1 MNDDV
6 GGRPGLRR
14 KRSPRMGLMVIIAGA
29 ALLTAA
35 CGGGS
40 GTTQGV
46 ASLGASSGHGGA
58 NSAGSGDGGGSSA
71 TAAPKGNPTQLL
83 DQWAACMRSHGD
95 PTQADPTIDANK
107 VIHVT
112 MPEGFPGGLFGQNG
126 HGTGP
131 GVHCASYLTAAQT
144 ALQVGY
150 SPPKAPSQAALLKYA
165 ECMRANGVPDFPD
178 PVGGNLQFNR
188 ATMPADVLT
197 SPALQEAVKVCTQQT
212 GVHLPGPG
220 GTPAPGTIES
230 NVGIL
235 APVSGGNGGPGA
247 NG

>member
-1 MNDDV
+1 MNDDA

-14 KRSPRMGLMVIIAGA
+14 MRAPRTGLTVIIAGA

-40 GTTQGV
+40 GTTQAV
-46 ASLGASSGHGGA
+46 ASLGTSSGHGGV
-58 NSAGSGDGGGSSA
+58 STAGSGDGDGSSA
-71 TAAPKGNPTQLL
+71 TAAPKGNPARLL

-107 VIHVT
+107 AIHIT
-112 MPEGFPGGLFGQNG
+112 MPAGFPGGLFGQNG

-131 GVHCASYLTAAQT
+131 GIHCASYLTAAQT
-144 ALQVGY
+144 ALQAGH
-150 SPPKAPSQAALLKYA
+150 SPPKAPSQADLLKYA

-178 PVGGNLQFNR
+178 PVGGSLQFNR
-188 ATMPADVLT
+188 ATMPPGELT
-197 SPALQEAVKVCTQQT
+197 TPVFRKAVKACAQQT
-212 GVHLPGPG
+212 GVHLSGPG
-220 GTPAPGTIES
+220 GTPPPGTIES

-235 APVSGGNGGPGA
+235 EPVSGSDGGPGA

>member
-6 GGRPGLRR
+6 GGCPGLRR
-14 KRSPRMGLMVIIAGA
+14 MRSPRMGLMVIIAGA

-40 GTTQGV
+40 GATREV
-46 ASLGASSGHGGA
+46 ASLGTSSGHGGA
-58 NSAGSGDGGGSSA
+58 NTAVGGGGGGSSA
-71 TAAPKGNPTQLL
+71 TAAPKGNPSQLL

-95 PTQADPTIDANK
+95 PTQADPTIDVSK
-107 VIHVT
+107 VIHIT
-112 MPEGFPGGLFGQNG
+112 MPAGFPGGLFGQNG

-131 GVHCASYLTAAQT
+131 GVHCASYLGAAQT
-144 ALQVGY
+144 ALQAGY

-178 PVGGNLQFNR
+178 PVGGSLQFNR
-188 ATMPADVLT
+188 ATLPPGELT
-197 SPALQEAVKVCTQQT
+197 SPAFQEAVKVCAQQT
-212 GVHLPGPG
+212 GVHLSGPG
-220 GTPAPGTIES
+220 GTPPPGTIES
-230 NVGIL
+230 NVGML
-235 APVSGGNGGPGA
+235 APVPGGNGGSGA

>member
-1 MNDDV
+1 
-6 GGRPGLRR
+6 
-14 KRSPRMGLMVIIAGA
+14 MGLMVIIAGA

-46 ASLGASSGHGGA
+46 ASLRTSSGHGGA
-58 NSAGSGDGGGSSA
+58 NTASSGNGGQSSAGGGGNSA

-107 VIHVT
+107 VIHITV
-112 MPEGFPGGLFGQNG
+112 PEGLPGGPYGQNG

-150 SPPKAPSQAALLKYA
+150 TPPKQPTQTELVKYA
-165 ECMRANGVPDFPD
+165 QCMRANGIPDFPD
-178 PVGGNLQFNR
+178 PVGGSLQFNR
-188 ATMPADVLT
+188 ATMGADVLT
-197 SPALQEAVKVCTQQT
+197 SPAFQKAVKVCTQQT
-212 GVHLPGPG
+212 GVHLSGPG
-220 GTPAPGTIES
+220 GTPPPGTIES
-230 NVGIL
+230 NEGIFAL
-235 APVSGGNGGPGA
+235 SGA